1 VTELSPF
8 NGQSIGERWGGCC
21 GTSMM
26 SIADF
31 MPVLHYWPSQDYL
44 HSMTEM
50 KRLRKQRTV
59 HYNAI

>member
-1 VTELSPF
+1 
-8 NGQSIGERWGGCC
+8 
-21 GTSMM
+21 MM

-59 HYNAI
+59 HYNAT